1 MTNVSMNIVPT
12 SSEYSIRMLRPKDGG
27 IRQRA
32 ALIRNPSDYQPTIAI
47 VPENLTLEH

>member
-1 MTNVSMNIVPT
+1 MNIVPT
-12 SSEYSIRMLRPKDGG
+12 SFRYSIRLLYPEDGG

-32 ALIRNPSDYQPTIAI
+32 ALLRIPSDYQPTIPN